1 MEEIQTGFHIG
12 GNALRLAA
20 LIRNGG
26 EFYDEDLRE
35 ALGGM
40 HRNSLRDALVK
51 LKDLGAI
58 DYTDAKL
65 GRTREPR
72 TIDVLESPVW
82 AVVVGL
88 STEVGE

>member
-1 MEEIQTGFHIG
+1 MQEIQTGFYIG

-26 EFYDEDLRE
+26 EFYDEDLRQ

-40 HRNSLRDALVK
+40 HRNSLREALAK

-58 DYTDAKL
+58 AYTDAKL

-72 TIDVLESPVW
+72 TIEVLESSVW
-82 AVVVGL
+82 AVVAAL
-88 STEVGE
+88 NAEVGV